1 MKWPVPSWRWHTD
14 CWDSPIVY
22 LCWVWG
28 WKMCTTWLVE
38 GRDLLSLCSIMLCA
52 VCWVDCIRR
61 KWRKFTEDKINGG
74 FFLWETISRS
84 FFFLF
89 RSRVSSTLK
98 DRSMFEVCHRHHDN
112 CKDMYIWSL
121 ILASF
126 YVKMNVMAGIYDNL
140 KIYEYVI
147 IDFEKYW
154 CFFSVYEILQALCY
168 VCSTV
173 ADPLLLLCL
182 FRVDCI

>member
-1 MKWPVPSWRWHTD
+1 MFLPEKTFECICTHISVHCLPGNFTNFFLSESPVSQRRRPMKWPVPSWRWHTD

-38 GRDLLSLCSIMLCA
+38 GRDLLSICSIMLCA

-74 FFLWETISRS
+74 FFLLETISRS

-112 CKDMYIWSL
+112 CKDMYICSL

-126 YVKMNVMAGIYDNL
+126 YVKMNVM
-140 KIYEYVI
+140 EYMI
-147 IDFEKYW
+147 I
-154 CFFSVYEILQALCY
+154 
-168 VCSTV
+168 
-173 ADPLLLLCL
+173 
-182 FRVDCI
+182 

>member
-112 CKDMYIWSL
+112 CKDMYICSL

-126 YVKMNVMAGIYDNL
+126 YVKMNVM
-140 KIYEYVI
+140 EYMI
-147 IDFEKYW
+147 I
-154 CFFSVYEILQALCY
+154 
-168 VCSTV
+168 
-173 ADPLLLLCL
+173 
-182 FRVDCI
+182 